1 MKDQMLTRL
10 LDGLV
15 WGGVPDQQG
24 LMDTVKKHTSKGIL
38 RQIASLCAGTPSTEQ
53 AYWILYW
60 ELFFNTCARGL
71 ELDEG
76 DVNQM
81 CTWDNTALG
90 RDFWEFIH
98 THGDRL

>member
-38 RQIASLCAGTPSTEQ
+38 RQIASLCAGTPST
-53 AYWILYW
+53 
-60 ELFFNTCARGL
+60 TGV
-71 ELDEG
+71 LDT
-76 DVNQM
+76 V
-81 CTWDNTALG
+81 LG
-90 RDFWEFIH
+90 VVLQYLCPRF
-98 THGDRL
+98 GVR